1 MRDRCTGDRR
11 LRKGI
16 GAENQLCWRD
26 VVLFEDEGII
36 QILWQICGRFSSDP
50 EVQADL
56 MQECLI
62 HLWRTERAKPK
73 QTRSWYLQS
82 CRFHI
87 QHWLAAGR
95 SVDNLRRKNSESCI
109 PVDGDGEHPALADYN
124 TNGELF
130 ESVCFQ
136 DAVSTLDGHLGKR
149 QKSVLRGLAAG
160 RSLSEIAAQSRLSY
174 PTVLKYRRM
183 IAELTSKL
191 GMADGRESARAET
204 GKKKPARSCGKMRTA
219 ARPGPKTF
227 TVISLPKADEFDTE
241 LLIA

>member
-1 MRDRCTGDRR
+1 M
-11 LRKGI
+11 
-16 GAENQLCWRD
+16 
-26 VVLFEDEGII
+26 LFEDEGII
-36 QILWQICGRFSSDP
+36 QILCQICERFSSDP

-62 HLWRTERAKPK
+62 HLWHTERARPN

-87 QHWLAAGR
+87 QHWLTAGR
-95 SVDNLRRKNSESCI
+95 SVDNARRKSKETCI
-109 PVDGDGEHPALADYN
+109 SVDGDGEHPALAEYN

-149 QKSVLRGLAAG
+149 QKSVLQGLAAG

-183 IAELTSKL
+183 IADLTSKL
-191 GMADGRESARAET
+191 GMAEGRESARAST
-204 GKKKPARSCGKMRTA
+204 DKKKPARSCMKVPTA
-219 ARPGPKTF
+219 PRPMAETLELLNLPGPE
-227 TVISLPKADEFDTE
+227 EFDTE

>member
-1 MRDRCTGDRR
+1 M
-11 LRKGI
+11 
-16 GAENQLCWRD
+16 
-26 VVLFEDEGII
+26 FEDEGII
-36 QILWQICGRFSSDP
+36 QIVWQICGRFSSDP

-62 HLWRTERAKPK
+62 HLWRIERARPN

-87 QHWLAAGR
+87 QHWLGAGR
-95 SVDNLRRKNSESCI
+95 SVDNLRRTNKETRI
-109 PVDGDGEHPALADYN
+109 AVDGDGEHPALSEYN

-136 DAVSTLDGHLGKR
+136 DVVSTLDGHLGKR

-183 IAELTSKL
+183 IADLTSKL
-191 GMADGRESARAET
+191 GMAEGRA
-204 GKKKPARSCGKMRTA
+204 
-219 ARPGPKTF
+219 PGPRTNRAIRAKRIGKAADARLRD
-227 TVISLPKADEFDTE
+227 TVVKLPQPEDFDTE

>member
-1 MRDRCTGDRR
+1 M
-11 LRKGI
+11 
-16 GAENQLCWRD
+16 
-26 VVLFEDEGII
+26 LFEDEGII
-36 QILWQICGRFSSDP
+36 QLLWQICGRFSSEP

-62 HLWRTERAKPK
+62 HLWRTERARPN

-87 QHWLAAGR
+87 QHWLSAGR
-95 SVDNLRRKNSESCI
+95 SVDNLRRKNKESCI
-109 PVDGDGEHPALADYN
+109 PVDGDGEHPALAEYN

-136 DAVSTLDGHLGKR
+136 DAVSTLDLHLGKR
-149 QKSVLRGLAAG
+149 QKSVLKGLAAG

-191 GMADGRESARAET
+191 GMAEGRESGRANSE
-204 GKKKPARSCGKMRTA
+204 KKQKTRSCRKMQTA
-219 ARPGPKTF
+219 RRPAPETFTAETF
-227 TVISLPKADEFDTE
+227 TVLCLPEADDFDTE